1 MTHPL
6 ATMTAY
12 PSLRRQMIPL
22 LIALCVASPVYAA
35 ANAAGN
41 FSSTMMP
48 SYEPDPM
55 MYGQPSINNQAPLAQ
70 PQAWPP
76 QTPQPQWQQ
85 QRRLSPSSSTK
96 QDKRDPLQNGQQ
108 EEKLPPFVEYVK
120 VATGN
125 ILPVF
130 GADLFDSPPS
140 TFAPSGA
147 AQVNPDYVIGA
158 GDQIQV
164 KGWGMVDI
172 DLTLTVERNGTV
184 YLPRV
189 GAIAVAGVKFRDM
202 QDTLKK
208 SVSRVFHNFDL
219 SASLLQT
226 RAVQVYVVGNARAPG
241 SYTLGGMST
250 LLNAL
255 FAAGGPNDNGSM
267 RHIQLMRDGK
277 AVGQL
282 DLYKI
287 LVDGDKS
294 SDLTLRDGDVIQIRP
309 TGKRVALQGDVKHPA
324 IYEFADGDSV
334 ADLLHWAGGLES
346 AAEGKAWQLEKSV
359 DNRFEPQ
366 WQTPNGKSGLDN
378 VALRQLKLAAS
389 DIFRVFAPN
398 ALPVNIQQ
406 DAEYVRV
413 SGEVKQTG
421 TFLLQKGET
430 LRDLVMRLGGSTE
443 NGYVFATNLQRE
455 NIKKEQQAKLDEVA
469 NRFEKELEQASA
481 ARLSKQT
488 DKDNVAAITAEV
500 ERQRKLAEKMRA
512 IKAEGRVVLELSG
525 SGAQVKDLPDLPLQN
540 GDSITIPR
548 RPGTVNVL
556 GSVYQSNAF
565 IYRPQRSVKDYL
577 DLAGGISQTGDKS
590 ATYVIRADGT
600 VASNNNAGW
609 FNSLGG
615 KRINPGDT
623 IVVPDEL
630 VVSSWTQSLKEWTSI
645 LYQFGLGAAGLKVL
659 K

>member
-1 MTHPL
+1 
-6 ATMTAY
+6 
-12 PSLRRQMIPL
+12 
-22 LIALCVASPVYAA
+22 
-35 ANAAGN
+35 
-41 FSSTMMP
+41 MMP
-48 SYEPDPM
+48 SYEPEAM
-55 MYGQPSINNQAPLAQ
+55 MYGQPSISNQAPLAQ
-70 PQAWPP
+70 QAWPQQVP
-76 QTPQPQWQQ
+76 QQ
-85 QRRLSPSSSTK
+85 QRRLPPGAKPS
-96 QDKRDPLQNGQQ
+96 KRDPLQNESQ
-108 EEKLPPFVEYVK
+108 EGRLPPFIEYVK

-130 GADLFDSPPS
+130 GADLFGNPPS
-140 TFAPSGA
+140 TFAPSGT

-189 GAIAVAGVKFRDM
+189 GAIAVAGVKFRDL

-226 RAVQVYVVGNARAPG
+226 RAVQVYVVGHARAPG

-255 FAAGGPNDNGSM
+255 FAAGGPSDNGSM

-309 TGKRVALQGDVKHPA
+309 AGKRVALQGDVKHPA

-359 DNRFEPQ
+359 DNRFEAQ
-366 WQTPNGKSGLDN
+366 WQTSNGQTSPDN
-378 VALRQLKLAAS
+378 AALKRLKLGAS

-406 DAEYVRV
+406 DTEYVRV

-430 LRDLVMRLGGSTE
+430 LRDLIMRLGGATE

-525 SGAQVKDLPDLPLQN
+525 SSAQVKDLPDLPLQN
-540 GDSITIPR
+540 GDAVTIPR

-630 VVSSWTQSLKEWTSI
+630 AVSSWTQSLKEWTSI